1 MTETAM
7 KIDLSALTTE
17 SRNAASENI
26 DTLSTLEMLKVI
38 NAEDQK
44 VALAVEAELPAI
56 AGAVDAI
63 TAAFA
68 AGGRLIYCGAG
79 TSGRLGILDASE
91 CPPTFG
97 TPREQVV
104 GLIAGGK
111 TAILQ
116 AVENAE
122 DSREMGEQDLRNL
135 ALSERDVVVGI
146 AASGRTPYVIGAL
159 TYARSVGA
167 KTAAIACN
175 RNSEIGKLAD
185 FAIEPLVGPEVVTG
199 SSRMKAGTAQ
209 KLILNMLTTGA
220 MIRSGKVFGNL
231 MVDVE
236 ATNAKLLQR
245 QVNIVVQ
252 ATECTPAQAEA
263 ALNAC
268 DRHCKTAIVMLLA
281 DVSAD
286 DARALL
292 STSRGFI
299 RQAIQDIG
307 SR

>member
-1 MTETAM
+1 M
-7 KIDLSALTTE
+7 KIDLSALATE
-17 SRNAASENI
+17 SRNPASENI

-38 NAEDQK
+38 NTEDQK
-44 VALAVEAELPAI
+44 VALAVEEQLPAI
-56 AGAVDAI
+56 AKAVDAI
-63 TAAFA
+63 TQAFA
-68 AGGRLIYCGAG
+68 CGGRLIYCGAG

-91 CPPTFG
+91 CPPTYG
-97 TPREQVV
+97 TPRERVV

-122 DSREMGEQDLRNL
+122 DSPQMGEQDLRDL
-135 ALSERDVVVGI
+135 ALNERDVVIGI

-159 TYARSVGA
+159 NYARSVGA
-167 KTAAIACN
+167 TVGAIACN
-175 RNSEIGKLAD
+175 RGSEIGKIAD
-185 FAIEPLVGPEVVTG
+185 IAIEPMVGPEVVTG

-209 KLILNMLTTGA
+209 KLVLNMLTTGA

-252 ATECTPAQAEA
+252 ATECEPAAAEA

-268 DRHCKTAIVMLLA
+268 DRHCKTAIVMVLA
-281 DVSAD
+281 GVSAA
-286 DARALL
+286 DASAMLNNNN
-292 STSRGFI
+292 GFI
-299 RQAIQDIG
+299 RSAIQGIG
-307 SR
+307 SK

>member
-1 MTETAM
+1 M
-7 KIDLSALTTE
+7 KIDLSILTTE
-17 SRNAASENI
+17 SRNLASENI
-26 DTLSTLEMLKVI
+26 DNLSTLDMLKVI
-38 NAEDQK
+38 NEEDKK
-44 VALAVEAELPAI
+44 VALAVEDQLPAI
-56 AGAVDAI
+56 AKAVDAI
-63 TAAFA
+63 TQAFA
-68 AGGRLIYCGAG
+68 CGGRLIYCGAG

-91 CPPTFG
+91 CPPTYG
-97 TPREQVV
+97 TPREMVV

-122 DSREMGEQDLRNL
+122 DSPQMGEQDLRDL
-135 ALSERDVVVGI
+135 ALNARDVVIGI

-159 TYARSVGA
+159 NYARSVGA
-167 KTAAIACN
+167 TVGAIACN
-175 RNSEIGKLAD
+175 RNSEIGNIAD
-185 FAIEPLVGPEVVTG
+185 IAIEPLVGPEVVTG

-252 ATECTPAQAEA
+252 ATECTAEQAQE

-268 DRHCKTAIVMLLA
+268 QRHCKTAIVMILA
-281 DVSAD
+281 GVSAA
-286 DARALL
+286 DAAAMLNNNN
-292 STSRGFI
+292 GFI
-299 RQAIQDIG
+299 RSAINDIR
-307 SR
+307 SN